1 MCVCSRTC
9 HIVSNIKTISWL
21 IWSHFDQERGLS
33 LSNLPVFFLFNHHSP
48 LSPSFSIFKFSC
60 SLTLALM
67 RSMNKAKKQNRSRFM
82 DMNIYENLCTCC
94 DALKQQQQQ
103 PGWFCL
109 RSQRAAVCVCV
120 AAGVNYRKWFLLGV
134 WRPLALVISIHANT
148 FPSLCAS
155 HAACFCG
162 ACVDTHNQALHVLRA
177 HTHTNTW
184 FLHSL
189 FLIFFFS
196 VTQPGS
202 IPLCLICMC
211 VGVSGSSDDVRNWCW
226 QLWRPS
232 VTWSWHIFV
241 CLE

>member
-1 MCVCSRTC
+1 M
-9 HIVSNIKTISWL
+9 
-21 IWSHFDQERGLS
+21 E
-33 LSNLPVFFLFNHHSP
+33 
-48 LSPSFSIFKFSC
+48 
-60 SLTLALM
+60 
-67 RSMNKAKKQNRSRFM
+67 
-82 DMNIYENLCTCC
+82 MNIYEGLCTCC

-109 RSQRAAVCVCV
+109 RSQRAAVGVCV

-162 ACVDTHNQALHVLRA
+162 ACTYTHIHNCDLHLLRA
-177 HTHTNTW
+177 HTHAHKVFAFTILN
-184 FLHSL
+184 
-189 FLIFFFS
+189 IFFC
-196 VTQPGS
+196 VTQLGT

-211 VGVSGSSDDVRNWCW
+211 VGVSGSSDDVRNCCW
-226 QLWRPS
+226 QLSGPS

-241 CLE
+241 CLW